1 MTTLSC
7 ITIDDEPLGLTLL
20 KQYIGKIPSLKLI
33 GQFDDAVAGAEFLK
47 KNEVDL
53 LFIDINMPDITGI
66 DLVRALERK
75 PMTIFVTAFRKFA
88 FEGFELDAID
98 YLLKPVD
105 FERFEKAVR
114 KAIEFHALR
123 KAPQEG
129 AQDALFVRSEYKL
142 VRIPFGEILYI
153 EALKDYLRI
162 HRLNDKP
169 VMTLM
174 TIKALAEKLPENKFI
189 RIHRSYIVSV
199 NQIHSISNRKIRLP
213 QQLELPIGDSYLEAV
228 QALVK
233 S

>member
-1 MTTLSC
+1 MKTLTC

-20 KQYIGKIPSLKLI
+20 KQYIGRIPSLKLI

-47 KNEVDL
+47 SNEVDL

-66 DLVRALERK
+66 DLVRALEKK
-75 PMTIFVTAFRKFA
+75 PLTIFVTAYRKFA

-114 KAIEFHALR
+114 KAIEFQAVR
-123 KAPQEG
+123 KNPQE
-129 AQDALFVRSEYKL
+129 DALESLFVRSEYKL
-142 VRIPFGEILYI
+142 VRIPFGEIIYI

-199 NQIHSISNRKIRLP
+199 NQILSISNRKIRLP
-213 QQLELPIGDSYLEAV
+213 QQLELPIGDSYLNAV
-228 QALVK
+228 QSLLK
-233 S
+233 P